1 MKRFRKIGR
10 ERSNTHRYGIMVTH
24 NLLLNVDLQ
33 SARNCFHVRIFH
45 LFDSNYDWM
54 DLLSRVFGH
63 VAKIFHFF
71 YFVLYYD
78 WFPIAS
84 FCFHKLLYRAVRYRS
99 ARHNIHVS
107 ISIAGRPIINFN
119 SSCTRTCVERTYLL
133 HHLTLFNYAILLWIK
148 EICKPLNV
156 QNFLSYVFTSVSIW
170 QIRQTD
176 TNILDQY
183 QECLY
188 SFHFPFLR

>member
-1 MKRFRKIGR
+1 MLI
-10 ERSNTHRYGIMVTH
+10 SSQQGI
-24 NLLLNVDLQ
+24 
-33 SARNCFHVRIFH
+33 
-45 LFDSNYDWM
+45 
-54 DLLSRVFGH
+54 VFMF
-63 VAKIFHFF
+63 AFFIYLIPIMIEWTCCQESSDMSKKIFHFF

-183 QECLY
+183 QECLH